1 MTLRS
6 SVHDPLKTRHPIAIH
21 PCFYWLIQPTL
32 PRTDSIRDEEQ
43 IGKNLPSIGKVRHKN
58 RFKYRTRTLRN
69 LEVFVVVT
77 GMKIA

>member
-6 SVHDPLKTRHPIAIH
+6 SVHDPRATRHPRDIY

-32 PRTDSIRDEEQ
+32 PRTDSIRYCEQ
-43 IGKNLPSIGKVRHKN
+43 IGKNLPSIGKVRHRN
-58 RFKYRTRTLRN
+58 RFKCQHRNLRN
-69 LEVFVVVT
+69 LEVFVVIT